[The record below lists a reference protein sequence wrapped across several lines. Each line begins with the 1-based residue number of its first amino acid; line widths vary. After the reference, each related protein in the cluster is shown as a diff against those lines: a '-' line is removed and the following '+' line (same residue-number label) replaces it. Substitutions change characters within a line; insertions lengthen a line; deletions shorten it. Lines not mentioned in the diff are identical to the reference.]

1 MTEPHEL
8 TATEASAKIDAG
20 TLTAEALVESCI
32 ARIEAREHS
41 VRAWKYIDVQAART
55 QAKALDR

>member
-32 ARIEAREHS
+32 ERIDA
-41 VRAWKYIDVQAART
+41 AIDV
-55 QAKALDR
+55 LGNPENPIV